1 MVIISCLSKREK
13 DLGEN
18 LCSIQAIGVSTTW
31 KAADSNSYPTS
42 CVVLLIG
49 NISFEYNA

>member
-18 LCSIQAIGVSTTW
+18 LCSIQAIGVSTTCQ
-31 KAADSNSYPTS
+31 AADSNSYTTS
-42 CVVLLIG
+42 CIVLLIG
-49 NISFEYNA
+49 NISYKYNG